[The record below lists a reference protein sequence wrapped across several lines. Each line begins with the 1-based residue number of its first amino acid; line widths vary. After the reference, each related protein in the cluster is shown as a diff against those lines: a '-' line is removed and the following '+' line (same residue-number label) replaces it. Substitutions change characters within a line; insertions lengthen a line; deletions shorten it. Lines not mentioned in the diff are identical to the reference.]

1 MPEVSKSMLILS
13 TAFSDMPAI
22 TNSSKPGA
30 AIEVISNDETSK
42 MPSILSPA
50 FSKSP
55 LKSP

>member
-1 MPEVSKSMLILS
+1 MLILS